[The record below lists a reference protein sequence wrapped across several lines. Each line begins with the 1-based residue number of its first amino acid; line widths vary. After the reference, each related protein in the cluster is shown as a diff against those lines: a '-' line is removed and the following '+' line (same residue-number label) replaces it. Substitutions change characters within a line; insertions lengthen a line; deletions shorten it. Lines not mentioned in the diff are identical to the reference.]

1 MTEKKTGRKGGQ
13 KKLKLKKETL
23 RDLDVKGKAGKAKG
37 GVAVPYPPNSDCIFC
52 YSVSCPPEPIPPTH
66 WYRRC

>member
-1 MTEKKTGRKGGQ
+1 MTVRKTARKGGQ

-23 RDLDVKGKAGKAKG
+23 KDLDVRGKAGKAKG
-37 GVAVPYPPNSDCIFC
+37 GVAVPYPISDCVLC
-52 YSVSCPPEPIPPTH
+52 YSVSCPVPPVENATH